1 MEDHRH
7 KNLRPSASICGS
19 RYLMNIYYEQQGQ
32 GPDVVLLHGWSF
44 HGGVWADVARALS
57 INYRVTVF
65 DLPGH
70 GRSRDAVP
78 SEFTPEVL
86 ADTVRRVVPGP
97 AIWIGW
103 SLGGFIALA
112 AAQHH
117 PEQLSKLVLVGAT
130 PKYVRSAD
138 WPHAMLPSVLAQF
151 AQDVETDYAATFTR
165 FLSLQSA
172 AGEDR
177 DMLRK
182 LRDELFLYG
191 EPAKG
196 ALRGGLQLLRDE
208 DRRAVLPGINIPTLV
223 IHGERDRLV
232 PVGAAQYVAS
242 HLPDARLEIIPGAG
256 HAPFLSHPSVF
267 MQKLNEFVQYD
278 KTSEP

>member
-1 MEDHRH
+1 MT
-7 KNLRPSASICGS
+7 L
-19 RYLMNIYYEQQGQ
+19 YYEQHGQ

-44 HGGVWADVARALS
+44 HGGVWADVARALAAR
-57 INYRVTVF
+57 YRVTVI

-70 GRSRDAVP
+70 GRSRDAVLRA
-78 SEFTPEVL
+78 FTPETL
-86 ADTVRRVVPGP
+86 AESVQRVVPGP

-112 AAQHH
+112 AAQHT
-117 PEQLSKLVLVGAT
+117 PQTVTKLVLVSAT

-151 AQDVETDYAATFTR
+151 AQDIETDYAATFTR

-182 LRDELFLYG
+182 LRDELFLHG

-208 DRRAVLPGINIPTLV
+208 DRRAVLPGIKVPTLV

-232 PVGAAQYVAS
+232 PVGAAQYVADR
-242 HLPDARLEIIPGAG
+242 LPDARLEIIPGAG
-256 HAPFLSHPSVF
+256 HAPFLSHPAVF

-278 KTSEP
+278 KTSERSEQGYIQYDKTSEP

>member
-1 MEDHRH
+1 MT
-7 KNLRPSASICGS
+7 L
-19 RYLMNIYYEQQGQ
+19 YYEQHGQ

-44 HGGVWADVARALS
+44 HGGVWADVARALAAR
-57 INYRVTVF
+57 YRVTVI

-70 GRSRDAVP
+70 GRSCDVILDA
-78 SEFTPEVL
+78 FTPEML
-86 ADTVRRVVPGP
+86 AESVQRVVPGP

-112 AAQHH
+112 AAQHT
-117 PEQLSKLVLVGAT
+117 PQAVTKLVLVSAT

-138 WPHAMLPSVLAQF
+138 WPHAMLPSVFAQF

-177 DMLRK
+177 NMLRK

-208 DRRAVLPGINIPTLV
+208 DRRAVLPEINIPTLV

-232 PVGAAQYVAS
+232 PVGAAQYVADR
-242 HLPDARLEIIPGAG
+242 LPDARLEIIPGAG
-256 HAPFLSHPSVF
+256 HAPFLSHPAVF
-267 MQKLNEFVQYD
+267 MKKLEAFLQYG
-278 KTSEP
+278 KTSERSEQGYTDV